1 MNMNWPVNPMTRSTA
16 VCLAALTWLAAGA
29 SGAQTRPAA
38 PPSTVAAPAPVKAAS
53 LRAPDLFA
61 ATTGPT
67 GLPDTVWRGASADL
81 ARTVMPLVSQKPMTL
96 AAVFF
101 AHRLFVTGA
110 QAPDGAG
117 ADVDLAAARVNAVLA
132 LGDPSGA
139 RLMLDHTPGV
149 PASPALSQA
158 AAETDLMLG
167 QVDQACQVG
176 DALTQGKD
184 APYFR
189 RLRAFCLVRAGS
201 NDAAQ
206 LAYDLADAQSSDSIY
221 KRLISAALF
230 GSPPGPASLRNG
242 LDLALSQ
249 QLKLDLTPAV
259 GSAPAPIL
267 AVLASNPAYP
277 DAVRAAAAAVRN
289 GTLGYPNPPV
299 VAAPVL
305 IPLEANDLKSA
316 RAARSEIER
325 NDAAGATVLELALID
340 AALTAA
346 EGRADQAVM
355 DQLVERGTAGEVK
368 DRLRAQQAA
377 ALYGALGAPM
387 SAQARAEFAAFD
399 LGRAAGSQARLL
411 ELQMASSAG
420 DVALLTLWL
429 SADSGSGGPLPAVR
443 AQIVR
448 ALDHA
453 GFKAHAR
460 AYAVEGLIGL
470 LSPPPALAPPKA
482 RAPEPKRLRRREP

>member
-1 MNMNWPVNPMTRSTA
+1 
-16 VCLAALTWLAAGA
+16 
-29 SGAQTRPAA
+29 
-38 PPSTVAAPAPVKAAS
+38 
-53 LRAPDLFA
+53 
-61 ATTGPT
+61 
-67 GLPDTVWRGASADL
+67 
-81 ARTVMPLVSQKPMTL
+81 
-96 AAVFF
+96 
-101 AHRLFVTGA
+101 
-110 QAPDGAG
+110 
-117 ADVDLAAARVNAVLA
+117 
-132 LGDPSGA
+132 
-139 RLMLDHTPGV
+139 MLDHTPGV
-149 PASPALSQA
+149 PASPALSQV
-158 AAETDLMLG
+158 AAETDLVLG

-184 APYFR
+184 LPYFR

-206 LAYDLADAQSSDSIY
+206 LAYDLADAQSTDPIY
-221 KRLISAALF
+221 KRLIGAALF
-230 GSPPGPASLRNG
+230 GSPSGPASLRDG

-249 QLKLDLTPAV
+249 QLKLDLIPAV

-277 DAVRAAAAAVRN
+277 DSVRAAAAALR
-289 GTLGYPNPPV
+289 GKRLGYADPPV
-299 VAAPVL
+299 IAAPVL

-316 RAARSEIER
+316 RAARLQIER

-340 AALTAA
+340 ATLTAA
-346 EGRADQAVM
+346 EGKVDPAVM
-355 DQLVERGTAGEVK
+355 DQLVERGTAGEAK

-387 SAQARAEFAAFD
+387 SPQARAEFAAFD
-399 LGRAAGSQARLL
+399 LGRSAASQARLL
-411 ELQMASSAG
+411 GLQMAPSAG

-429 SADSGSGGPLPAVR
+429 SADAGSGGPPPAAR

-448 ALDHA
+448 ALDTA

-470 LSPPPALAPPKA
+470 LSPPPPQPPPQAKA